1 MVHWTNH
8 YLLRMNKGW
17 LHNLNN
23 HYWPWLISMV
33 AIWIAPITYYS
44 FLISQNKGER
54 SLTSSMSLL
63 ITPENHDD
71 SYILLPGQPGH
82 PQALFC
88 FSPISLPIGCI
99 QVFKLLKSHPPS
111 IFHAPPDTTP
121 WSSIGSI
128 HDGVP
133 CGGYEKNCGGRDY
146 ICNVNPWVYIY
157 IVRTLCVC
165 IYIYLIIVIFVNQG
179 V

>member
-63 ITPENHDD
+63 ITHENHDD

-88 FSPISLPIGCI
+88 AQFLSLLVASKFSNCWNPIPLVFSMPPKKTPPGLVLDLSVMGSLFRG
-99 QVFKLLKSHPPS
+99 VFN
-111 IFHAPPDTTP
+111 IAGEG
-121 WSSIGSI
+121 I
-128 HDGVP
+128 
-133 CGGYEKNCGGRDY
+133 
-146 ICNVNPWVYIY
+146 IY
-157 IVRTLCVC
+157 
-165 IYIYLIIVIFVNQG
+165 VI
-179 V
+179 